1 MTSGMAPTSGDSAG
15 PASSSRGAEP
25 ASPGKELR
33 EERDRF
39 VAFAFAAADL
49 LVQVGS
55 DRRVRFASGAAQAL
69 LGVAAAALPGRDFM
83 EFIDPRDSPYFRQ
96 LLSTLL
102 TRGRI
107 EPVAVFLRHTDGQ
120 QFRVTVGGCCV
131 PGKTLDFYLSFT
143 RLAAGFPVSDEDRD
157 PQTRLL
163 SPTAFSDAA
172 ARIARSPLD
181 PVGNQMVM
189 LHVGGLAALEDG
201 LSEEA
206 RVQMRGEM
214 AGLLRSASM
223 GGDAAAQLDRETFS
237 VVQTKGADA
246 TELRFGLEAVAR
258 SADPEAELS
267 ISAATVALDAGAL
280 GDQDAGR
287 ALAYCIKHFA
297 ETKGADFTMSSL
309 SDGFS
314 EMVNQTMARVTSVR
328 STLSDGKF
336 TLVFQPIVG
345 LGDNVLHHF
354 EVLTRFA
361 PGQSPY
367 EMIAFSEEV
376 GLAEELDLAVCE
388 RALRVARK
396 SQIPHILA
404 LNLSGR
410 SIQSSAF
417 IARLLMLVTEL
428 APDQRKVMFEITESA
443 AIQDLEGA
451 EAVIRM
457 LRRRGHPLCF
467 DDFGA
472 GFSAFTYLRRFEVDF
487 VKLDGEFLTAAYT
500 RGRDAALI
508 KSLTLLCRDLRCATI
523 GEKIETALEARAARE
538 LGVDFGQGYFFG
550 KPTPVP
556 QYEMA

>member
-1 MTSGMAPTSGDSAG
+1 MTSGMAPASGDGAG
-15 PASSSRGAEP
+15 PARGSRGAEP
-25 ASPGKELR
+25 VSSGKELR

-49 LVQVGS
+49 LVQLDAGH
-55 DRRVRFASGAAQAL
+55 RVRFVSGAAQAL
-69 LGVAAAALPGRDFM
+69 LGVAAAALPGREFM
-83 EFIDPRDSPYFRQ
+83 DFIDPRDESYFRQ
-96 LLSTLL
+96 LLATLL

-107 EPVAVFLRHTDGQ
+107 EPVAVFLRRADGQ

-131 PGKTLDFYLSFT
+131 PGKALDFYLSFT
-143 RLAAGFPVSDEDRD
+143 RLAAGFPVRDEDRD

-163 SPTAFSDAA
+163 SPAAFSDAA

-201 LSEEA
+201 LSEDA
-206 RVQMRGEM
+206 RIQMRGEM
-214 AGLLRSASM
+214 AGLLRNASM

-237 VVQTKGADA
+237 VVQTRGVDA

-258 SADPEAELS
+258 SADPDAELS
-267 ISAATVALDAGAL
+267 ITAATVALDAGAL

-287 ALAYCIKHFA
+287 ALAYCIKQFA
-297 ETKGADFTMSSL
+297 ETKGAGFTMSSL

-314 EMVNQTMARVTSVR
+314 EMVNRTIARVTAVR
-328 STLSDGKF
+328 STLSSGKF
-336 TLVFQPIVG
+336 TLVFQPIVN
-345 LGDNVLHHF
+345 LGDNALHHF

-367 EMIAFSEEV
+367 DLIAFSEEV

-388 RALRVARK
+388 RALRMARK
-396 SQIPHILA
+396 RQIPHILA

-417 IARLLMLVTEL
+417 ITRLLALVTEL
-428 APDQRKVMFEITESA
+428 AADQRKIMFEITESA
-443 AIQDLEGA
+443 AIRNLEDA

-457 LRRRGHPLCF
+457 LRRRGHPLCL

-472 GFSAFTYLRRFEVDF
+472 GFSAFTYLRRFDVDF
-487 VKLDGEFLTAAYT
+487 VKLDGEFLSAAYT
-500 RGRDAALI
+500 RTRDAALI
-508 KSLTLLCRDLRCATI
+508 KSLTRLCRDLRCATI
-523 GEKIETALEARAARE
+523 GEKIETAIEAQAARE
-538 LGVDFGQGYFFG
+538 MGVDFGQGYFFG
-550 KPTPVP
+550 KPMAVP
-556 QYEMA
+556 QYEPV

>member
-1 MTSGMAPTSGDSAG
+1 MTSGTA
-15 PASSSRGAEP
+15 PASRDGAGRSNGSGGTESV
-25 ASPGKELR
+25 SPLKELR
-33 EERDRF
+33 EDRDRF

-49 LVQVGS
+49 LVQLDG
-55 DRRVRFASGAAQAL
+55 DHRVRFASGAAQAL
-69 LGVAAAALPGRDFM
+69 LGVAAAVLPGRDFM
-83 EFIDPRDSPYFRQ
+83 DFIDPRDAAYFRR

-107 EPVAVFLRHTDGQ
+107 EPVAVFLRRTDGR

-131 PGKTLDFYLSFT
+131 PGKGQDFHLSFT

-157 PQTRLL
+157 PQTGLL
-163 SPTAFSDAA
+163 SPAAFSDAA
-172 ARIARSPLD
+172 ARIALSPIN

-189 LHVGGLAALEDG
+189 LHVGGLAALQDG
-201 LSEEA
+201 LSEDA
-206 RVQMRGEM
+206 RAQMRGEM

-223 GGDAAAQLDRETFS
+223 GGDAAAQLDHETFS
-237 VVQTKGADA
+237 VVQTKGVDT

-258 SADPEAELS
+258 SVSPDAELS
-267 ISAATVALDAGAL
+267 ITAATVALDAGAL

-287 ALAYCIKHFA
+287 ALAYCIKQFA
-297 ETKGADFTMSSL
+297 ETKGAGFTMSSL

-314 EMVNQTMARVTSVR
+314 EMVNQTIARVTAVR

-336 TLVFQPIVG
+336 TLVFQPIVN
-345 LGDNVLHHF
+345 LGDNALHHF

-367 EMIAFSEEV
+367 DLIAFSEEV

-396 SQIPHILA
+396 QQIPHILA

-417 IARLLMLVTEL
+417 ITRLLALVTEL

-443 AIQDLEGA
+443 AIRNLEDA

-457 LRRRGHPLCF
+457 LRRRGHPLCL

-487 VKLDGEFLTAAYT
+487 VKLDGEFLSAAYT
-500 RGRDAALI
+500 RARDAALI
-508 KSLTLLCRDLRCATI
+508 KSLTRLCRDLRCATI
-523 GEKIETALEARAARE
+523 GEKIESATEAKVACDM
-538 LGVDFGQGYFFG
+538 GVDFGQGYFFG
-550 KPTPVP
+550 KPTAMPK
-556 QYEMA
+556 YEGG